1 MPPNPLK
8 NLREAVDLLLTSL
21 NAEDLDRL
29 GAMRE
34 DDLISLHLGM
44 GMWMRNSFPI
54 WGNGELLRSIAME
67 SRPRVAAEMEKLLAE
82 TQQDSDQAERIR
94 KLFDRALG
102 GSRLNPTMPRRSSST
117 KPGSSCN
124 DRNQSRDDR
133 PSACYTV
140 PDRGSVNRRE
150 EGHNTGRVRKEIC
163 PEILSPALVTLSSR
177 VPFAQ
182 AVRKGETL
190 NESRLMR
197 TTLPALSVPKN
208 RVALRG
214 TKAGSLHCR
223 LSNSA
228 AQAPTGGPP
237 ITVRSGRLTCSTIRS
252 KRSRST
258 GNTSSPGRSTAGESH
273 RDSASSISTSTCP
286 RLEVARRRDSGSRR

>member
-94 KLFDRALG
+94 KLFDRALARE
-102 GSRLNPTMPRRSSST
+102 SLEP
-117 KPGSSCN
+117 
-124 DRNQSRDDR
+124 DDA
-133 PSACYTV
+133 S
-140 PDRGSVNRRE
+140 
-150 EGHNTGRVRKEIC
+150 EIIIHEAWEQLQRQE
-163 PEILSPALVTLSSR
+163 P
-177 VPFAQ
+177 
-182 AVRKGETL
+182 
-190 NESRLMR
+190 
-197 TTLPALSVPKN
+197 
-208 RVALRG
+208 VA
-214 TKAGSLHCR
+214 
-223 LSNSA
+223 
-228 AQAPTGGPP
+228 
-237 ITVRSGRLTCSTIRS
+237 
-252 KRSRST
+252 
-258 GNTSSPGRSTAGESH
+258 
-273 RDSASSISTSTCP
+273 
-286 RLEVARRRDSGSRR
+286 